1 MFNKLKAWVVEQVL
15 WAEANMKGKSG
26 AEKRQAVVD
35 KLDALIPLPWF
46 LEWMD
51 GPLIGWLVDKCCALL
66 NAEAGH
72 DWSAMNMTAETCES
86 LAQELPD
93 VDAYTRTV
101 EEVANTAKGTVQK
114 TVEKAAANLD
124 DTGEKLGSLFEQYG
138 IDPSAVV
145 EKAVEKATEAA
156 PEAIKTAVATAVKT
170 TATGAQTS
178 DKLSA
183 HFSKKEFACK
193 CCGKYIPCPELVE
206 KLEKFRTLCGNKP
219 MTISNGTRC
228 LKHNKKVGGA
238 MPDEKKGTKGSQ
250 HLFGT
255 AADVQKVSGLTVD
268 QMAKLAE
275 KAGFNGIGKY
285 NWGVHVDVRKTPA
298 RWDYRK

>member
-1 MFNKLKAWVVEQVL
+1 MFDNLKKWVVEQVL
-15 WAEANMKGKSG
+15 WAEQNMKGKTG
-26 AEKRQAVVD
+26 KEKRQAVVD

-72 DWSAMNMTAETCES
+72 DWSALNMTGAARES

-101 EEVANTAKGTVQK
+101 EEVANTAKETVQK
-114 TVEKAAANLD
+114 TVEKAAANLE

-145 EKAVEKATEAA
+145 EKTVEKATAAA
-156 PEAIKTAVATAVKT
+156 PEAIKTAAATAVKT
-170 TATGAQTS
+170 AATGAQTS

-219 MTISNGTRC
+219 LTISNGTRC
-228 LKHNKKVGGA
+228 EKHNKEVGGA
-238 MPDEKKGTKGSQ
+238 SKSQ
-250 HLFGT
+250 HLYGT
-255 AADVQKVSGLTVD
+255 AADVQKVSGMTVD
-268 QMAKLAE
+268 EMAKKAE
-275 KAGFNGIGKY
+275 AAGFRGIGKY
-285 NWGVHVDVRKTPA
+285 SWGVHVDVRENPA

>member
-1 MFNKLKAWVVEQVL
+1 MYDKLKTWVVEQVL
-15 WAEANMKGKSG
+15 WAEQNMNGKSG
-26 AEKRQAVVD
+26 KEKRQAVVD
-35 KLDALIPLPWF
+35 KLDDLIPLPWF

-51 GPLIGWLVDKCCALL
+51 GPLIGWLVDKCCAMF
-66 NAEAGH
+66 NEKAGH
-72 DWSAMNMTAETCES
+72 DWKDIAPTEAARDA
-86 LAQELPD
+86 LAQELLD
-93 VDAYTRTV
+93 VEAYTRTV
-101 EEVANTAKGTVQK
+101 EEVANTAKETVQK
-114 TVEKAAANLD
+114 TVEKGAANLE

-138 IDPSAVV
+138 IKPSAVV
-145 EKAVEKATEAA
+145 EPA
-156 PEAIKTAVATAVKT
+156 PETASTPPSVTQAPSPAAETKPST
-170 TATGAQTS
+170 
-178 DKLSA
+178 DKLSE

-193 CCGKYIPCPELVE
+193 CCGKFIPCPELIE
-206 KLEKFRTLCGNKP
+206 KLEKFRELCGNKP
-219 MTISNGTRC
+219 LNIGSGTRC

-275 KAGFNGIGKY
+275 QAGFTGIGKY
-285 NWGVHVDVRKTPA
+285 SWGVHVDVRKTPS